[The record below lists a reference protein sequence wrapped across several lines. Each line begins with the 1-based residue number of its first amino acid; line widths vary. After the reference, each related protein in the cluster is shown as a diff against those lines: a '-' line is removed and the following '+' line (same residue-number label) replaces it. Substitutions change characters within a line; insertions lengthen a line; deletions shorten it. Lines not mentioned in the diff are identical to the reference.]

1 MFLPRGDTTLSG
13 LDPWETLG
21 IAPGASKT
29 EIRRAYRRLARRYH
43 PDLNPDDPEA
53 AERFKAVQSAYEVL
67 TERLSRREQRS
78 QASPAGDEPPR
89 YPISA
94 DEDPFLGILAS
105 YIRRRRGGS
114 E

>member
-1 MFLPRGDTTLSG
+1 MNG

-21 IAPGASKT
+21 IAPGASKA

-43 PDLNPDDPEA
+43 PDLNPDDPGA
-53 AERFKAVQSAYEVL
+53 AERFKEVQSAYETL
-67 TERLSRREQRS
+67 TERPSRRERRS
-78 QASPAGDEPPR
+78 QASPADDEPRR

-94 DEDPFLGILAS
+94 DEDPFLGVLAA
-105 YIRRRRGGS
+105 YFRRRRGGG